1 MCARYAKHVSLCMST
16 IDDDSYMC
24 IYKYLC
30 LIDELPRPDGSLSLI
45 LPPKTIS
52 EIKSQIRKAIASSE
66 GKKRG
71 EYTKH
76 SDEDKA
82 IIRKYA
88 SEHGDEWR

>member
-1 MCARYAKHVSLCMST
+1 MTMA
-16 IDDDSYMC
+16 

-52 EIKSQIRKAIASSE
+52 EINLQIRKAVALSQ

-82 IIRKYA
+82 IIRNYEKNLK
-88 SEHGDEWR
+88 